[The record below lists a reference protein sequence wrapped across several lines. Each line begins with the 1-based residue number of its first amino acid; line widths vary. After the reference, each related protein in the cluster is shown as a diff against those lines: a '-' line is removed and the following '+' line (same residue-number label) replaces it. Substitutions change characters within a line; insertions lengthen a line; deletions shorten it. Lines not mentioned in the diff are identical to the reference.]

1 MRKMGGGYI
10 NWHRAPGWCVHTCE
24 VFLCLHIRVIFFQ
37 RWIDVNAGLQPP
49 DVRGKTGSWHVTQTA
64 DRLTVRPSR

>member
-1 MRKMGGGYI
+1 MRKMGRAGG
-10 NWHRAPGWCVHTCE
+10 GWVIM
-24 VFLCLHIRVIFFQ
+24 FAYQSHIFQ